1 MFKRLEEAGLGF
13 HPLDMAVHAI
23 RTQPARDQLGIE
35 RIVLQMKNPGLATH
49 RCGRTER
56 IGGTFKAVQK
66 WLIAWRVS
74 TKDVNSTG
82 FTT

>member
-1 MFKRLEEAGLGF
+1 MLKRLEESRLGI

-23 RTQPARDQLGIE
+23 LTQPARDQLGIE
-35 RIVLQMKNPGLATH
+35 GIVFQMKNPSFADH

-56 IGGTFKAVQK
+56 VGGTFKPVQK
-66 WLIAWRVS
+66 WPIAWRVS

>member
-1 MFKRLEEAGLGF
+1 MLKRLKEPGLGI
-13 HPLDMAVHAI
+13 HTLDMAVHAI

-35 RIVLQMKNPGLATH
+35 RIILQMKNPDLPTH
-49 RCGRTER
+49 RCGRSKR
-56 IGGTFKAVQK
+56 VGGTFRPVQK